1 MIDETLIAPLGYRL
15 TDLFTRRPT
24 AFGARTSW
32 QMADAMR
39 QSMLAGGISP
49 PICRVPAKHL
59 AEAMLQCPEDHSR
72 ESAEHRQMKRACLL
86 QMRAL
91 GSKSV

>member
-1 MIDETLIAPLGYRL
+1 MIDETLIGPLGYL
-15 TDLFTRRPT
+15 FTNLFTRRPT

-32 QMADAMR
+32 QMADAM
-39 QSMLAGGISP
+39 LAGGISLG
-49 PICRVPAKHL
+49 ICRVPAEHL

-86 QMRAL
+86 
-91 GSKSV
+91 